1 MCVCSLFVR
10 PDNPA
15 LPAAHRRSLAP
26 IPTSTL
32 FIFIRFIVHSVFII
46 MYFALLPVGGS
57 LLFSTLLYI
66 FAFVFVC
73 SVRQFGS
80 RSQSRC
86 CPSSCP
92 LPLHPDPC
100 SDGVDNDVVG
110 DDGPAGGTESPGGA
124 CHPH

>member
-1 MCVCSLFVR
+1 
-10 PDNPA
+10 
-15 LPAAHRRSLAP
+15 
-26 IPTSTL
+26 
-32 FIFIRFIVHSVFII
+32 

-124 CHPH
+124 CHPHWQPLIALFREWVSSVHSLDNN